1 MNMPRNLEGEAMI
14 YFGPERWE
22 GLWRNRHQLMV
33 RFARTNTVMY
43 VEPRIF
49 VRTLYADLRSKRI
62 RLADFFRPL
71 SSQSHGVHV
80 FHSPLW
86 LPSTGKPGLSSLLTW
101 LWRKV
106 LRRSMKKAGIENPI
120 IWLSRPEMI
129 EYLHRFGEKLSIYHV
144 VDEYSEYYGL
154 TPERRK
160 VIKETERRLI
170 KSANLCVVVSAK
182 LYEGKCQYSD
192 KVHLV
197 PNAVD
202 YEAFHAALGP
212 PSEMADIA
220 KPVIGY
226 SGLIS
231 DRLNLRLLAA
241 VADAHPDWSIVLVG
255 DELVANCGEE
265 LAALGRRA
273 NVHFL
278 GRKTVE
284 ALPAYI
290 NAFDVGIIPYRT
302 DENADNCSPLKM
314 YEYMAAAKPIVTT
327 DFAVAREYSDVVY
340 VASDEQCFD
349 ERISEALRHGES
361 RRRIHEGECIAA
373 ENTWAH
379 RVQAISDI
387 VRYELD
393 ES

>member
-1 MNMPRNLEGEAMI
+1 MI

-43 VEPRIF
+43 VEPRTF
-49 VRTLYADLRSKRI
+49 ARTLYADLRSKRI
-62 RLADFFRPL
+62 RPADFFRPL

-86 LPSTGKPGLSSLLTW
+86 LPSTGKPVLSPLLTW

-106 LRRSMKKAGIENPI
+106 LRRSMKRHGIENPI

-129 EYLHRFGEKLSIYHV
+129 EHLHRFGEKLSIYHV

-154 TPERRK
+154 APERK
-160 VIKETERRLI
+160 KAIKETERRLI
-170 KSANLCVVVSAK
+170 ESADLCIVVSAK
-182 LYEGKCQYSD
+182 LYEGKSQYSD
-192 KVHLV
+192 RVHLV

-202 YEAFHAALGP
+202 YEAFHAAPGP

-231 DRLNLRLLAA
+231 DRLNLRLLAS
-241 VADAHPDWSIVLVG
+241 VADTHPDWSIVLVG
-255 DELVANCGEE
+255 DELVANCGGE
-265 LAALGRRA
+265 LAALGRRS

-290 NAFDVGIIPYRT
+290 NAFDVGIVPYQT

-314 YEYMAAAKPIVTT
+314 YEYMAAGKPIVTT
-327 DFAVAREYSDVVY
+327 DFAVAREFSRVVY
-340 VASDEQCFD
+340 LAPDEQSFENC
-349 ERISEALRHGES
+349 IAEALRQGG
-361 RRRIHEGECIAA
+361 RGPGIREGDSIAA
-373 ENTWAH
+373 SNTWMH
-379 RVQAISDI
+379 RVETISDI
-387 VRYELD
+387 IRNELSD
-393 ES
+393 S